1 MNHKFINKYSEFIL
15 NETLKTHDIDLSI
28 KNIEEEL
35 SLLRYDFSIRKLNN
49 TILITLN
56 NLNTTHML
64 GLLIKNLDNLL
75 IDRHGWFPSIM
86 ILESISGVKNKLQYD
101 REYFLEKQ
109 AYFKSIEIL
118 YEPRY
123 DVELNIPKK
132 LYHLSIQEYEGNILK
147 KGLIPKSKSKLS
159 KQLDRIY
166 LCSDSKGCYDL
177 IGRMKLFYEER
188 LYKNELDKIN
198 IKWIIY
204 EIDSNNLDIKLY
216 KDPNYSKGYYTI
228 ENISPD
234 VIKIF
239 DRE

>member
-132 LYHLSIQEYEGNILK
+132 SDIEILE
-147 KGLIPKSKSKLS
+147 
-159 KQLDRIY
+159 DF
-166 LCSDSKGCYDL
+166 C
-177 IGRMKLFYEER
+177 KLFNENKKELECGYAELLAELAKFEER
-188 LYKNELDKIN
+188 ERNANK
-198 IKWIIY
+198 
-204 EIDSNNLDIKLY
+204 
-216 KDPNYSKGYYTI
+216 
-228 ENISPD
+228 
-234 VIKIF
+234 
-239 DRE
+239 